1 MKFYIAG
8 RFSHEPSRLLIEE
21 MIAALTELGHEC
33 TFNWTIGPTCKPYVD
48 NVALNQKNVLKATKG
63 ALESELFIMVSHPEG
78 TGMYVEYGLALAE
91 HLRTGVPKMYLIGD
105 YQNCSM
111 FNYHP
116 NVTWKNSLDEILE
129 DLKKSS
135 V

>member
-8 RFSHEPSRLLIEE
+8 RFSDEKSRLLIQD
-21 MIAALTELGHEC
+21 MIARLTKLGHVC
-33 TFNWTIGPTCKPYVD
+33 TFNWTIGPSLKPYED
-48 NVALNQKNVLKATKG
+48 NISLTKEMVVKATNG
-63 ALESELFIMVSHPEG
+63 ALEAELFIMVSHPEG

-105 YQNCSM
+105 YQSCSM

-116 NVTWKNSLDEILE
+116 TVIWKNSLDEILV
-129 DLKKSS
+129 DLK

>member
-8 RFSHEPSRLLIEE
+8 RFSDEKTRLLIQD
-21 MIAALTELGHEC
+21 MIVKLTELGHVC
-33 TFNWTIGPTCKPYVD
+33 TFNWTVGKNSKPYEE
-48 NVALNQKNVLKATKG
+48 NVELTKENVLKATKG
-63 ALESELFIMVSHPEG
+63 ALEAELFIMVSHPEG

-91 HLRTGVPKMYLIGD
+91 HLRTGVPKMYLTGE

-116 NVTWKNSLDEILE
+116 NVIWKNSLDEILE
-129 DLKKSS
+129 DLK
-135 V
+135 